1 MKFHEYI
8 RSNTKIALASIV
20 IFSAVRVIFQREEL
34 AKDIAASGMVV
45 VLLAMAIGYF
55 IFGFILAMIYNLPS
69 LLLRKRYRQKIENKV
84 TLTTEKRTK
93 KRTERYIGLLQS
105 EFRTLS
111 LNQDYAIQ
119 PLTDEPTMEW
129 TNEEAAATLT
139 NLSPRLTSLRQ
150 DHLSE
155 DRLRQKKEVFA
166 RYGRL
171 LDSGLLDVER
181 LNSFLRQSDL
191 PEHFKQALIQ
201 PRSLVDVLDAMK
213 TRSYEING
221 QHMALSAGLEGERI
235 VMQELDKYADSYTT
249 LYGNRIAYDE
259 RHTVES
265 DALVFSERGIFTV
278 EVKNI
283 KSKGDQYIKISKD
296 GVWYARRSLSEDW
309 QVDEYSSKIF
319 DQMNRQ
325 VYGSQKFIFDQ
336 TGQRLTVHPVVVIAN
351 DNAKIENE
359 TDWVIVRPNQL
370 YTVITRGPDQLSQ
383 ETCESLRDL
392 FKAHNLGQKAFKH
405 LDYMK
410 EYDLLLQNMLFITL
424 VSNALQVMLTT
435 YNEMEK

>member
-8 RSNTKIALASIV
+8 RSNMKIAIILMSVFVSLELLFRREGVETVITDYGIGWSIV
-20 IFSAVRVIFQREEL
+20 
-34 AKDIAASGMVV
+34 
-45 VLLAMAIGYF
+45 LLTF
-55 IFGFILAMIYNLPS
+55 VHFILGFLIAMVYNLPS
-69 LLLRKRYRQKIENKV
+69 LLFRKRYRRKVEQKE
-84 TLTTEKRTK
+84 TLTKEARLK

-119 PLTDEPTMEW
+119 PLTDEPSVEW
-129 TNEEAAATLT
+129 TNEEAAVTLT
-139 NLSPRLTSLRQ
+139 NLSPRLTALRQ

-181 LNSFLRQSDL
+181 LNAFLRQSNL

-201 PRSLVDVLDAMK
+201 PRPLVDMLDAMK
-213 TRSYEING
+213 TRSFEING
-221 QHMALSAGLEGERI
+221 QHLALAAGIEGEQV

-336 TGQRLTVHPVVVIAN
+336 TGQRLTVHPIVVIAN

-359 TDWVIVRPNQL
+359 TDWVIIRPNQL

-410 EYDLLLQNMLFITL
+410 EYDLLLQNMLFITH